1 MEIKINELKKAV
13 SVSVRA
19 GWTKENFDISQ
30 AVYIHASC
38 FGSLV

>member
-13 SVSVRA
+13 SVSARA
-19 GWTKENFDISQ
+19 GWTQEDFVISQ
-30 AVYIHASC
+30 AVYIPDSF